1 MCTHVSLLERCC
13 DTVTIF
19 SCTCKAERCLLW
31 QGEEDLR
38 LPDMVQQYH
47 SLYPLEDLTTAR
59 EKASQAFGMKT
70 TLLKGVSSRDGQA
83 YTLRR
88 VDNRRVRLCV
98 PLPSRVSTLPC
109 KAHFAGIA
117 LV

>member
-1 MCTHVSLLERCC
+1 MFLYLNAVATLSQF
-13 DTVTIF
+13 F
-19 SCTCKAERCLLW
+19 SCTCEAERCLLW

-98 PLPSRVSTLPC
+98 PLHSRVSTLPC